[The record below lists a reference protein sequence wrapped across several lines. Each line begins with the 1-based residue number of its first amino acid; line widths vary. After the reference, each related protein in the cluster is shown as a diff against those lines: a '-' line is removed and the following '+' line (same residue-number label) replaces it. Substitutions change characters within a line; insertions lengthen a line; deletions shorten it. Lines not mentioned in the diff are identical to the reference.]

1 MSLEQALALVMAL
14 CIKFEGVYLRPYLC
28 PAGVPTIGCGST
40 RYLDGRAV
48 RLDDPP
54 ITYAHA
60 MVLLRYRVLNEFMP
74 GVMRLCKVRNEREL
88 AAITDYAYN
97 LGLNA
102 LKHSTLRRRINA
114 GHWDLV
120 PHELRKW
127 VYAAGKK
134 LRGLVLRREAEIA
147 LL

>member
-1 MSLEQALALVMAL
+1 MNLEQALALVMAL

-40 RYLDGRAV
+40 LYLDGRAV

-60 MVLLRYRVLNEFMP
+60 MVLLRHRVVNEFMP

-114 GHWDLV
+114 DRWDLV

>member
-1 MSLEQALALVMAL
+1 MDFEQALNLVMAL
-14 CIKFEGVYLRPYLC
+14 CIRFEGVYLRPYLC

-60 MVLLRYRVLNEFMP
+60 MILLQRRVLNEFMP
-74 GVMRLCKVRNEREL
+74 GVMMLCRVRSEREL

-114 GHWDLV
+114 GRWDLV
-120 PHELRKW
+120 PGELRKW

-134 LRGLVLRREAEIA
+134 LRGLTARREAEIA